1 MSAKV
6 RMEQRHAEEQV
17 DALSVIEQEAVE
29 LSIARW
35 CTECSSNPQRHNNAA
50 MRYSNACDAL
60 IACLDRQIEET
71 VAFEQVPD

>member
-29 LSIARW
+29 LSIARS
-35 CTECSSNPQRHNNAA
+35 ECSSNPQRHNNAA